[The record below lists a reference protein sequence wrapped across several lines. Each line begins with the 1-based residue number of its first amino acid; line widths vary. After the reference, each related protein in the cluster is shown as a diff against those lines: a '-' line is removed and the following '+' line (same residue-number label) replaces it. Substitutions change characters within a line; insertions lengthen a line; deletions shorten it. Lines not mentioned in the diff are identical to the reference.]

1 MLQAHRSKAALI
13 ALAIGVGALPAGAVA
28 ADAGTIRMTGVPAEF
43 ADLEQP
49 REMLVDLY
57 FGNRRIGEAWI
68 VARPGAVKL
77 KDPSL
82 VMKLIPGLKASP
94 EVAAGLTGEL
104 EDNSARACP
113 PTNGQHCGRLEPASV
128 GAIFAEDRFRLD
140 LFVNPAFL
148 DIAGRP
154 SGYLPTPAAPFSLTS
169 AIGGAIAG
177 SSNGPTSYNFQ
188 NRTIVG
194 LKNARIRSDSSV
206 ASDLGFVLDD
216 LVAEVDTRRHRFSGG
231 LFWAPGVDFTGRRR
245 IAGFGVSTQF
255 DTREDSESLEATPL
269 ILFLGQP
276 SRVEILIDGRLVTS
290 ASYEAG
296 NRSIDSSSLPSGSY
310 PLVLRIREPGGTV
323 REERRFFVKNAE
335 IAPVRQ
341 PVYYAY
347 AGLLANT
354 RRNRPVRLSR
364 SFYYQIGAARRLND
378 SFALDAAILGA
389 GDKPIAQV
397 GGWFISDVARVR
409 AAALASLDGDK
420 GLLLQVGS
428 AGFGRLNFNF
438 DLRRV
443 WSASGRPL
451 IPLPTYA
458 DTFGSSPLTG
468 AQVSTGSYAQATG
481 SVTYSL
487 GSAFLG
493 LTGSYRR
500 DRGFKP
506 DYSIGPSVTWPVLN
520 RGGFQLIVTA
530 DAQRSRRTTAAFA
543 GFRVLYTAGGY
554 STLGSAG
561 YATLKSKG
569 EGRRAARQVGSL
581 SAQWFHSD
589 ENRTQ
594 VALEAAVQRDVET
607 TVARANAQAY
617 TQLGN
622 ARAEVLH
629 SLEGRGGTQYG
640 LTFQTGIAM
649 GGSTVGI
656 GGRDLNQSA
665 IIATLDGAAA
675 NAAFDVLIDEV
686 PRGRLGAGGRLP
698 IFLQAYR
705 SYQLRLRPVSGSPV
719 AYDSASRTVTL
730 YPGNVEQVRW
740 EADPLVT
747 LFGQAVDPDGRPI
760 ADASIA
766 IARGIGQTDAEGY
779 FQVDAAAGDVLE
791 FRYGGN
797 RSCKV
802 ALASIEAQ
810 GDYARLG
817 RVVCR

>member
-1 MLQAHRSKAALI
+1 MRNALQAKAALI
-13 ALAIGVGALPAGAVA
+13 ALAIGGALTAPAFGAGSGTITMAGAPAG
-28 ADAGTIRMTGVPAEF
+28 F

-49 REMLVDLY
+49 REILVDLY

-68 VARPGAVKL
+68 VARPGTIKFRDASSVL
-77 KDPSL
+77 
-82 VMKLIPGLKASP
+82 KLIPNLKPSP
-94 EVAAGLTGEL
+94 ELAARLAAEL
-104 EDNSARACP
+104 EDHAGRACP
-113 PTNGQHCGRLEPASV
+113 PTGAQQCGKLEPASI

-148 DIAGRP
+148 DVADHAGD
-154 SGYLPTPAAPFSLTS
+154 YLPTPAAPFSLTS

-177 SSNGPTSYNFQ
+177 ASTGPTTYNFQ
-188 NRTIVG
+188 NRTIFG
-194 LKNARIRSDSSV
+194 FRNARIRSDSSV
-206 ASDLGFVLDD
+206 ASDVGFVLDD

-255 DTREDSESLEATPL
+255 DTREDSKSLEATPL

-296 NRSIDSSSLPSGSY
+296 NRAIDSSNLPSGSY
-310 PLVLRIREPGGTV
+310 PLVLRVREPGGNV

-335 IAPVRQ
+335 IAPVGQ

-354 RRNRPVRLSR
+354 RRNRPVSLSK
-364 SFYYQIGAARRLND
+364 SLYYQIGAARRLND
-378 SFALDAAILGA
+378 SFALDAAILGTE
-389 GDKPIAQV
+389 DKPIAQV
-397 GGWFISDVARVR
+397 GGWFISDLARVR

-443 WSASGRPL
+443 WSARGGPL

-458 DTFGSSPLTG
+458 DNFGSSPLTG
-468 AQVSTGSYAQATG
+468 AQLSSGSYAQATG
-481 SVTYSL
+481 SVTYSIGTAL
-487 GSAFLG
+487 LG

-506 DYSIGPSVTWPVLN
+506 DYSIGPSVSWPVVN
-520 RGGFQLIVTA
+520 RGGFQLILTA
-530 DAQRSRRTTAAFA
+530 DAQRSRRSSAAFA

-561 YATLKSKG
+561 FATLKSEG
-569 EGRRAARQVGSL
+569 GRRTARQVGSL
-581 SAQWFHSD
+581 SAQWFHAD
-589 ENRTQ
+589 EDRTQ
-594 VALEAAVQRDVET
+594 IALEGAVQRDVET
-607 TVARANAQAY
+607 TVARASAQAH

-622 ARAEVLH
+622 ARAELLH

-640 LTFQTGIAM
+640 LTFQTGLAV
-649 GGSTVGI
+649 GGRAVEV
-656 GGRDLNQSA
+656 GGRDLDQSA
-665 IIATLDGAAA
+665 IIATLDGAAT
-675 NAAFDVLIDEV
+675 NAAFDVLVDEV
-686 PRGRLGAGGRLP
+686 PRGRLGAGSRLP
-698 IFLQAYR
+698 IFLEAYR

-719 AYDSASRTVTL
+719 AYDSAPRTVTL

-740 EADPLVT
+740 QADPLVT
-747 LFGQAVDPDGRPI
+747 LFGQAVDSDLVPI

-766 IARGIGQTDAEGY
+766 IARGIGQTDAQGY
-779 FQVDAAAGDVLE
+779 FQVDAAAADVLE
-791 FRYGGN
+791 FRYGN
-797 RSCKV
+797 NQACKV
-802 ALASIEAQ
+802 ALASIEVQ